1 MALTTTTG
9 AGILTP
15 EQVSTLLVL
24 PVIEQSV
31 ATTCTTVVTSD
42 ASSFRIPLV
51 TADPTAAWVA
61 EGAEITPSDSTIS
74 ETDVAFRKVA
84 GLSIVTRELAE
95 DSSPAAAEVVGDGL
109 ARDIARK
116 IDAAFFANTTTN
128 GPSGLGSLTTSVVT
142 SAAAY
147 TVDAF
152 IEAIAAAS
160 AVGAELDTFVVS
172 QDDFVALSKL
182 KQGTGSNVPLLQ
194 NDPAKPSGRIIL
206 GVPLVLSSAVAEGVA
221 WGIPKAR
228 TYVVIRSD
236 ATVETDNSVFFTSD
250 RVAVR
255 ATMCVGFGF
264 PHALALVKIT
274 HTV

>member
-1 MALTTTTG
+1 M
-9 AGILTP
+9 
-15 EQVSTLLVL
+15 VL

-51 TADPTAAWVA
+51 TADPTASWVA
-61 EGAEITPSDSTIS
+61 EGAEITPSDATIS
-74 ETDVAFRKVA
+74 ETDVAFKKVA
-84 GLSIVTRELAE
+84 GLSIITRELSQ
-95 DSSPAAAEVVGDGL
+95 DSSPAAAQVVGDGL

-116 IDAAFFANTTTN
+116 VDAAFFANTTTN
-128 GPSGLGSLTTSVVT
+128 GPAGLGSLTTSTVT
-142 SAAAY
+142 SGAAF

-152 IEAIAAAS
+152 IEAIAAAA

-172 QDDFVALSKL
+172 PADFVVLSKL
-182 KQGTGSNVPLLQ
+182 KQATGSNVPLLQ
-194 NDPAKPSGRIIL
+194 NDPAKSSGRIIL
-206 GVPLVLSSAVAEGVA
+206 GVPLVLSSAVAEGTA
-221 WGIPKAR
+221 WGIPKTR
-228 TYVVIRSD
+228 TYVVIRDD

-255 ATMCVGFGF
+255 ATLRLGYGF